1 MCACVHACVCVCD
14 TYIFPRNIVTAM
26 WYLSQALG
34 TLLNAGVA
42 QIPHMDLLQQF
53 FVYMAL
59 MVLVTVVF
67 TVINRHFTYKHD
79 TL

>member
-1 MCACVHACVCVCD
+1 MYVCVFHVID
-14 TYIFPRNIVTAM
+14 LIMYIFPRNIVTAM

-59 MVLVTVVF
+59 MVLVTVLF
-67 TVINRHFTYKHD
+67 TVINRRFTYK
-79 TL
+79 T